1 MQKKVLVLAAAIAGC
16 VAAVPA
22 QVTTSAK
29 VITSCVSK
37 VTGLA
42 RIVASPGLCIDRFE
56 NVTQWNAQGPVGPQ
70 GLSGLPGAPGAPG
83 TAGPAGAAGARGPA
97 GATGAQGPAGVTGSP
112 GVAGPVGPAGPN
124 GAAGA
129 VGPVGPQG
137 AAGPIGPAGATGAAG
152 AVGAAGPQGIAGP
165 SGLTGLTGAAGAV
178 GPAGPQGVAGPIGPM
193 GAPGAT
199 GLPGVTGPSG
209 PTGPTGLT
217 GPQGPASPYLLSG
230 NITIPDLTAGQYP
243 QQFFAPLS
251 GVTTTPATTTYAA
264 RTLQLQIPATCTQ
277 ATFAIKAYISTGIT
291 ARASL
296 VYGLDKYG
304 APSFYFYNIARS
316 ALQCDLT
323 GLEEGPASCSVGPV
337 AVDPKN
343 AYVLSISAPN
353 GSQYL
358 SGDTFL
364 TTLTC
369 Q

>member
-1 MQKKVLVLAAAIAGC
+1 MQKKVLVLAAAIAGR

-97 GATGAQGPAGVTGSP
+97 GATGAQGPAGLAGAP
-112 GVAGPVGPAGPN
+112 GV
-124 GAAGA
+124 
-129 VGPVGPQG
+129 
-137 AAGPIGPAGATGAAG
+137 AGPIGPAGPSGAAG

-165 SGLTGLTGAAGAV
+165 IGPTGLTGAAGAV

-193 GAPGAT
+193 GAAGAT

-217 GPQGPASPYLLSG
+217 GPQGPASPYLMSG
-230 NITIPDLTAGQYP
+230 NITIPELTKPYP
-243 QQFFAPLS
+243 QQFFASLS

-277 ATFAIKAYISTGIT
+277 ATFAIKAYIATGIT
-291 ARASL
+291 ASASL
-296 VYGLDKYG
+296 DYGLDKFG
-304 APSFYFYNIARS
+304 APNFNFFNIARS